1 MYVFLCYLDRII
13 TKLKNLQGRTRR
25 AELGLLV
32 RCHLS
37 LPIQVASAATQFS
50 LLRYEWTPDI
60 PVDTERRN
68 SRPHRD
74 LNSCHLVQR
83 GVCYA
88 YSRTGDYHEYI
99 LLAYPDSRVSILR
112 TRYFRYIG
120 IPCGKGE
127 DKRIRLS

>member
-1 MYVFLCYLDRII
+1 MYVFFCVILTESSRNFKYH
-13 TKLKNLQGRTRR
+13 LQGRTRR

-37 LPIQVASAATQFS
+37 LPIQAASAATQFS

-60 PVDTERRN
+60 PVDTERRK

-88 YSRTGDYHEYI
+88 YSRTGDYHEYTI
-99 LLAYPDSRVSILR
+99 RVSRFPGILIKN
-112 TRYFRYIG
+112 TIFPLHSYPLWVG
-120 IPCGKGE
+120 GG
-127 DKRIRLS
+127 